1 MNRLHAG
8 QTRLDC
14 CIHSTN
20 TAVNLARSMVE
31 DAKSTFKKNC
41 GAIRMLQIYYASQ
54 CITEGATKA
63 YKQQPGDMNFAIF
76 KIADAMVWPVYTL
89 LDAFSR
95 MHKINPH
102 PEMKPG
108 FYSVCNLPSNRNKKS
123 DRESFM
129 EDKMLLLKMLPE
141 FYFHCRTTKPN
152 LSPVENEFTRLL
164 RAMLKT
170 KEVTLPLVFA
180 ATLFLDIHHMLRDEV
195 DYGFERLT
203 DAKYFVIGGCIKTIN
218 ARSHSA

>member
-1 MNRLHAG
+1 
-8 QTRLDC
+8 
-14 CIHSTN
+14 
-20 TAVNLARSMVE
+20 MVE

-76 KIADAMVWPVYTL
+76 KIADAMVWPAYTL

-95 MHKINPH
+95 MHKTNPH